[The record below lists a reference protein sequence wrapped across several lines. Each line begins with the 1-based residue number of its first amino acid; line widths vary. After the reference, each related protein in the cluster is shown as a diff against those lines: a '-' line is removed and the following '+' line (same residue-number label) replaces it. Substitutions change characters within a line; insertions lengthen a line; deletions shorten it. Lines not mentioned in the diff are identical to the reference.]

1 MEELDLLKK
10 DWNKTASNFK
20 QVSEAELYKMLHK
33 NSSSI
38 VKWILIL
45 SICEIL
51 LWTILNIYNSTD
63 DFLKSIKH
71 PEFKV
76 YFNLLSIFIYIISIG
91 FIVQFYRN
99 YRKIS
104 TLASTRK
111 LMRTIL
117 KTRKTVRIYV
127 VYNLLMIVFQF
138 LIGVYLA
145 FNYNPEMLEVKD
157 KIVQQPSTMV
167 GVVVGVLLATIILI
181 GAFWLFYRLVYGVL
195 TKKLYQNYNE
205 LKNID
210 F

>member
-91 FIVQFYRN
+91 FIDEFYRN

-157 KIVQQPSTMV
+157 KIVQQPSTMA